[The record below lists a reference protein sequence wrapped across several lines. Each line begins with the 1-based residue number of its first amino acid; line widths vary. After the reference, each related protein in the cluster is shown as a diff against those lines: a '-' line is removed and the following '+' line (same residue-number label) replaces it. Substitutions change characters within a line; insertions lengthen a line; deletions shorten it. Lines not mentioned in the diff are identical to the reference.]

1 MVLEHHIA
9 KNVLREREGE
19 KLGLLEEKKD
29 CYVNPSTCARS
40 CKKEE
45 GRRKKEDAR
54 ESDLK

>member
-9 KNVLREREGE
+9 KNVLRERGRKARAFGGE
-19 KLGLLEEKKD
+19 EGLL
-29 CYVNPSTCARS
+29 
-40 CKKEE
+40 CKSFHLCKILQE